1 MVASLDIKDQCA
13 SCLWGGRTAVLR
25 VPSAPSFPPWLLPIT
40 LRNSASPAARQA
52 SCWPGKPRAPAT
64 FFPTFFPEASPPRP
78 EPWLPLLSR
87 SSLYLCVR
95 QMLGTS
101 TDSPLLTFMAGQAVA
116 REHYVRRV
124 IHFFFPIPL
133 GSKRFHPHFTEGE
146 TEAERAGI

>member
-1 MVASLDIKDQCA
+1 MRQLPLGREDGGTACALCPQLPTLAASHHSPELGQSRRSPGFLLARK
-13 SCLWGGRTAVLR
+13 
-25 VPSAPSFPPWLLPIT
+25 APSSCHLLSY
-40 LRNSASPAARQA
+40 LLSR
-52 SCWPGKPRAPAT
+52 G
-64 FFPTFFPEASPPRP
+64 FPPRP